1 VEIKMKSIE
10 EQYKNSSNLNTR
22 INIHNL
28 YSTNKEDWHIWL
40 FDQYEISPNSNILE
54 IGCGDGTFW
63 FKNRDRIP
71 GVWNITLSDFS
82 LGMIESA
89 KNKLRDI
96 PNITYRQLNIE
107 EIPFEDNHFDVV
119 IANHMLY
126 HVPNRQNALKEVR
139 RVLKKGGVFYSSTIG
154 KNHMR
159 EFGQL
164 LNTFDQKTHYALAE
178 DHAGEFGIENGEE
191 QLRAYFNTVS
201 YKNFPGD
208 LEITDVNAIVN
219 YLVSTNAELN
229 NILQNEELTE
239 FLRYLNS
246 VKEANNG
253 AIKITKSTGLFKSK

>member
-1 VEIKMKSIE
+1 MENIE

-22 INIHNL
+22 INIHEL
-28 YSTNKEDWHIWL
+28 YSTNKEDWHLWL
-40 FDQYEISPNSNILE
+40 FNQYDIPPNSNILE

-89 KNKLRDI
+89 KSKLRGI

-107 EIPFEDNHFDVV
+107 EIPFEDNSFDVI

-126 HVPNRQNALKEVR
+126 HVPNRETSLREVR
-139 RVLKKGGVFYSSTIG
+139 RVLKTDGVFYCSTIG
-154 KNHMR
+154 KDHMR

-164 LNTFDQKTHYALAE
+164 VDAFDPKIYYASAKN
-178 DHAGEFGIENGEE
+178 HAIEFGIENGEE
-191 QLRAYFNTVS
+191 QLSPYFNTVS
-201 YKNFPGD
+201 YKDFPGD
-208 LEITDVNAIVN
+208 LKITDVNAIVD
-219 YLVSTNAELN
+219 YLLSSNTDLSNLLLKEK
-229 NILQNEELTE
+229 LTE
-239 FLRYLNS
+239 FLLYLNS

-253 AIKITKSTGLFKSK
+253 AIRITKSTGLFESR

>member
-1 VEIKMKSIE
+1 MKNIE

-22 INIHNL
+22 IDIHHL
-28 YSTNKEDWHIWL
+28 YSTNKEDWYIWL
-40 FDQYEISPNSNILE
+40 FDQYDISPNSNILE

-63 FKNRDRIP
+63 YKNSDRIP
-71 GVWNITLSDFS
+71 RGWNITLSDFS

-96 PNITYRQLNIE
+96 PNITYLQLNIE
-107 EIPFEDNHFDVV
+107 EIPFENNHFDVV

-126 HVPNRQNALKEVR
+126 HVQNRKNALKEVR
-139 RVLKKGGVFYSSTIG
+139 RVLKKDGVFYCSTIG
-154 KNHMR
+154 QNHMR

-164 LNTFDQKTHYALAE
+164 LNTFDSTIHYSLAE

-191 QLRAYFNTVS
+191 QLSPYFNTVS
-201 YKNFPGD
+201 YKNFLGD
-208 LEITDVNAIVN
+208 LEITDVNAIAN

-229 NILQNEELTE
+229 NILQDEELTE

-253 AIKITKSTGLFKSK
+253 AIRITKSTGLFESK